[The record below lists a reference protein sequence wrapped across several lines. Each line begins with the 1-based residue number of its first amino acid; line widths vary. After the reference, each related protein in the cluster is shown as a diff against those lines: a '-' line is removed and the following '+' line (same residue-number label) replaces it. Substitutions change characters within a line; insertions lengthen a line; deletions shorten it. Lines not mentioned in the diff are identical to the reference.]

1 MPNGLPGVWYHESKA
16 VTEFI
21 NFLSG
26 QLIDGHLGIVAYVI
40 HFLLDGHM
48 FFEVA
53 TCEASLVNLVADFSS
68 VVHGWSPAM
77 H

>member
-1 MPNGLPGVWYHESKA
+1 
-16 VTEFI
+16 
-21 NFLSG
+21 
-26 QLIDGHLGIVAYVI
+26 
-40 HFLLDGHM
+40 M